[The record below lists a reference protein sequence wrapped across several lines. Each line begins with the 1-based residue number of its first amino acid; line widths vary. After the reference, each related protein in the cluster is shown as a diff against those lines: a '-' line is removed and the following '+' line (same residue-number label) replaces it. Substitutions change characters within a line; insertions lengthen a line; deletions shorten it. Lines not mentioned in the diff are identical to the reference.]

1 MKKTLCILL
10 VFALAVG
17 FVAAQDAAPVGV
29 QPIVVQAAFYTPTYQ
44 CIYLKSVD
52 EVGGSIEANKW
63 NTYSTK
69 IDKNAI
75 TYDGMSGKRSG
86 YNVIRVKSNTK
97 KSGEEVVLYVDNVK
111 LVDGSGK
118 TILLL
123 DFEDGDSAAVYVSQ
137 GRKVA
142 KDSEP
147 AEAVEFDGRKC
158 FLMHMKSQSLYG
170 SIGLEVQWPLPENE
184 SDPKKTWDF
193 TKGDYTVSFD
203 FYIAAAK

>member
-10 VFALAVG
+10 VLAFACGFAV
-17 FVAAQDAAPVGV
+17 AQESAPKGV
-29 QPIVVQAAFYTPTYQ
+29 QPNVVQAAFYTATYQ

-52 EVGGSIEANKW
+52 EVGGSIEPNKW

-69 IDKNAI
+69 IDKNAV

-111 LVDGSGK
+111 IVDGSGK
-118 TILLL
+118 TVLLL
-123 DFEDGDSAAVYVSQ
+123 DFEDGEPGPVYVSQ

-147 AEAVEFDGRKC
+147 AKAVEFDGRKC

-184 SDPKKTWDF
+184 KDPKKTWDF

-203 FYIAAAK
+203 FYIAVAN